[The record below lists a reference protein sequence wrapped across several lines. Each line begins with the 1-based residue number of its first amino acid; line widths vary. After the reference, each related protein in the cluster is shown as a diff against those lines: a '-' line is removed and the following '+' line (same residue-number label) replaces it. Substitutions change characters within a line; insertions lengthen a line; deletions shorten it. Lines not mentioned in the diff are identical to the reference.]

1 MITLGTVKFDF
12 LTNDEP
18 FARRLNGRWETFFA
32 AAFER
37 VADEVLSAYDIPERV
52 ITIDS
57 LPLDL
62 GTVPMDD
69 FDRHFANRLRAVLK
83 EYMRGWADADASV
96 ALQAGVRLET
106 VGQTALDLLCFYLLH
121 GYLPSTTSAEYTDL
135 HFLLAKVISD
145 SAYRFREFLECYG
158 HYDFLC
164 HRLIFSFS
172 DDELEEIVRVVQ
184 PSESKFV
191 NLYVRVQLRSYPDL
205 KRSGI
210 TQDDY
215 RNVVWMLVLAY
226 LFSESRSRFSR
237 KQIMMHTLRG
247 IAAHF
252 NFRFAE
258 MARLMT
264 DGVQRLEQSVGQLPE
279 LWSLLKEIR
288 RDVRTELY
296 ALDGDYRRHLLLEIL
311 HALQT
316 EGMKDAAFTLSS
328 EHLRYV
334 LSDPSTCRQ
343 LLTRLN
349 ESHIHRL
356 VSIIVPAEREYVIG
370 YSRFLDKNKDA
381 GTFTGKAGND
391 FRLLKW
397 EFIFTVLLSLPA
409 SAFSRRGFVL
419 SVVQRLAA
427 HYNLTVSE
435 LIRLLASEDDWR
447 GVYLSAELLSVLRAL
462 DSELNGDVVET
473 YLLDELSVEACEALL
488 QTPLLVRQFVS
499 MHTRRQMIAMVFRLV
514 PAHGEFVVS
523 YAALL
528 DKGHDAG
535 MLQGRAGGEFRTL
548 KWEFIFSCLLMD
560 KGVAFNQ
567 KKFIYSVLQQLA
579 AHYNEEV
586 TELIRFFL
594 QELVAVLV
602 ELPFVGLRAVLQ
614 ELYELEYIKYPDRG
628 EVVDRHHAEKAASL
642 HRANDNPSLQVNH
655 DVVSQCCRGELLF
668 AYPDQLKMVSD
679 KELKQW
685 VLILFGVDAP
695 VQLGGREAYLEKW
708 LVYFLNQ
715 QKDVFRSLW
724 RGGQLNVPFVLML
737 AERTPAL
744 RSLWLHRIGD
754 ERLLTLYRHWQAV
767 YNALSSRFREYGF
780 LKPAGEYL
788 SVWMVELTSRTY
800 SAWSETEI
808 IRFLTTRLR
817 RTIPPGLEPLLDKIQ
832 PQMGKG
838 LTEIIQYID
847 ELKKEETMTNF
858 REVGDQIEVHNAGI
872 ALLHPYLPM
881 LFHRL
886 GYLSTDRKDFK
897 DQDSQIRAI
906 FVLQYLVYGD
916 QQEYPETELYLNKIL
931 VGMTDNTQPLPRKI
945 DLTGEETEWV
955 GKLIEGARQSW
966 DKMSHTSTLAFR
978 MSFLQRKGYVSYTEG
993 VWNVRVEEKAYDV
1006 LLDSVPWG
1014 FKMFMAPW
1022 MKGRIVVQWR

>member
-18 FARRLNGRWETFFA
+18 FAGWLNGRWESFFA
-32 AAFER
+32 ATFEK
-37 VADEVLSAYDIPERV
+37 VADEVLSAYDIPGRV

-69 FDRHFANRLRAVLK
+69 FDRYFANQLRVALK
-83 EYMRGWADADASV
+83 EYMSRWTDADTSV

-106 VGQTALDLLCFYLLH
+106 VGQAALDLLCFYLLH
-121 GYLPSTTSAEYTDL
+121 GYLPSTASAEYADL
-135 HFLLAKVISD
+135 HFLLAKVIGD

-164 HRLIFSFS
+164 QRLIFSFA

-191 NLYVRVQLRSYPDL
+191 NLYVRVQLRSYPAL
-205 KRSGI
+205 KRPGI
-210 TQDDY
+210 TQNDY
-215 RNVVWMLVLAY
+215 RNVIWTLVLAY

-237 KQIMMHTLRG
+237 KQVMMHTLRG

-252 NFRFAE
+252 NFKFAE

-311 HALQT
+311 HAVQT
-316 EGMKDAAFTLSS
+316 EGMRDAVFTLSC

-334 LSDPSTCRQ
+334 LSDPSTCRE
-343 LLTRLN
+343 LLACLR
-349 ESHIHRL
+349 EPHIHRL
-356 VSIIVPAEREYVIG
+356 VGIIVPAEKEYIIG
-370 YSRFLDKNKDA
+370 YSRFLDKNKDT

-397 EFIFTVLLSLPA
+397 EFIFAVLLSLPA
-409 SAFSRRGFVL
+409 SAFNRRGFVL

-427 HYNLTVSE
+427 HYNLKVSE
-435 LIRLLASEDDWR
+435 LIRLLASEDEWR
-447 GVYLSAELLSVLRAL
+447 GTYLSPELLSVLRAL
-462 DSELNGDVVET
+462 DSELNGEVVET

-535 MLQGRAGGEFRTL
+535 MLQGKAGREFRTL

-560 KGVAFNQ
+560 KGVAFDQ
-567 KKFIYSVLQQLA
+567 KKFVYFVLQQLA
-579 AHYNEEV
+579 AHYNGEV
-586 TELIRFFL
+586 VELIRFFL
-594 QELVAVLV
+594 QEFAAVWT
-602 ELPFVGLRAVLQ
+602 ELPFVRLKSVLQ
-614 ELYELEYIKYPDRG
+614 ELYK
-628 EVVDRHHAEKAASL
+628 EVAAPL
-642 HRANDNPSLQVNH
+642 DRANNNSPLQVNH
-655 DVVSQCCRGELLF
+655 GVVSQSCRGELLS
-668 AYPDQLKMVSD
+668 AHPEQLKMVDD

-685 VLILFGVDAP
+685 ILTLFGVGTP
-695 VQLGGREAYLEKW
+695 VQLGGRESHLEKW
-708 LVYFLNQ
+708 LTHFLNEQ
-715 QKDVFRSLW
+715 REVFRFLW
-724 RGGQLNVPFVLML
+724 RAGRLNIPFVLML
-737 AERTPAL
+737 AGRTPAL

-754 ERLLTLYRHWQAV
+754 ERLLTLYHHWQAV
-767 YNALSSRFREYGF
+767 YKVLSSRFREYGF
-780 LKPAGEYL
+780 LEPAGEYL
-788 SVWMVELTSRTY
+788 TVWMVELTSRTY

-808 IRFLTTRLR
+808 IRFLTARLR

-832 PQMGKG
+832 PQMGKK

-858 REVGDQIEVHNAGI
+858 REVGERIEVHNAGI
-872 ALLHPYLPM
+872 VLLHPYLPM

-886 GYLSTDRKDFK
+886 GYLSEDRRSFK
-897 DQDSQIRAI
+897 DTDSQIRAI

-916 QQEYPETELYLNKIL
+916 QREYPETELYLNKVL
-931 VGMTDNTQPLPRKI
+931 VNMTDNVQPLPRKI
-945 DLTGEETEWV
+945 ELTREEIEWAD
-955 GKLIEGARQSW
+955 KLIEGARQSW
-966 DKMSHTSTLAFR
+966 EKMRNTSTKAFR
-978 MSFLQRKGYVSYTEG
+978 VSFLERKGYVSHTER
-993 VWNVRVEEKAYDV
+993 VWNVRVEEKAFDV

-1014 FKMFMAPW
+1014 FKMFMASW
-1022 MKGRIVVQWR
+1022 LKDRIEVQWR